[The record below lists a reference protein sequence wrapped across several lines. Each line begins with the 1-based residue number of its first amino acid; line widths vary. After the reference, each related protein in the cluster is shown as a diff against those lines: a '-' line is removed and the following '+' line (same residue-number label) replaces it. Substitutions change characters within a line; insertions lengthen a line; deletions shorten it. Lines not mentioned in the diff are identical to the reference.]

1 MSTNSDVLILT
12 LNDKIYSKL
21 WWNPS
26 TTGDSSRLFIL
37 NFSVRTDI
45 SRFSKCLIT
54 IVVKKKETQNKI
66 SSVVYFYHVSLI
78 LHVSVFKSLNKTDSE
93 EMQQWGWEALRLAQA
108 PTVMIINKSFWELKM
123 KTSIFYFSVFI
134 IRQIMPFP
142 HLILV
147 CLLAVKLRAHPS
159 PVVFG
164 RIH

>member
-1 MSTNSDVLILT
+1 MSTNSDVLTLT
-12 LNDKIYSKL
+12 LNDKICSKL
-21 WWNPS
+21 WSNPS
-26 TTGDSSRLFIL
+26 MTGDSSRLFIQ

-45 SRFSKCLIT
+45 SRFSKRLIM
-54 IVVKKKETQNKI
+54 IVVEKKPQNKI

-93 EMQQWGWEALRLAQA
+93 EMQQWGWEALWLAKA

-134 IRQIMPFP
+134 IKQIMPFP

-164 RIH
+164 CIH